1 MGEFMVY
8 GLIALLM
15 FLGGC
20 MCGSSLTSGR
30 LKGGEKVENQI
41 QGMVSND

>member
-8 GLIALLM
+8 GLIALLL

-30 LKGGEKVENQI
+30 LKGGETSEKQN
-41 QGMVSND
+41 

>member
-1 MGEFMVY
+1 MGIVMVY
-8 GLIALLM
+8 GFVEALL

-20 MCGSSLTSGR
+20 MCGSSLTAGR
-30 LKGGEKVENQI
+30 LKGGEKDENQI

>member
-1 MGEFMVY
+1 MGLLIIY
-8 GLIALLM
+8 GLVALLL

-20 MCGSSLTSGR
+20 MCGSSLTAGR
-30 LKGGEKVENQI
+30 MKGGEKVENQI